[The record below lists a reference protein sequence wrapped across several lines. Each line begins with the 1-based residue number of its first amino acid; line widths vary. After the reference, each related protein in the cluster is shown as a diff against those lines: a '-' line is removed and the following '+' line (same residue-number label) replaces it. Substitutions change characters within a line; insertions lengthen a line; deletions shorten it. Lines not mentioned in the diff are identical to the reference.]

1 MAERKSWVATAEADA
16 VAERETSVLSIPYR
30 RSVLCRKK
38 PRKPLVLQ
46 AIMLL
51 GSAGGG
57 EPAMDY
63 HPTLLCLL
71 CLTSVCLVRLNI
83 THRHTQIPLALFNR
97 QPLRRCSECTSLN
110 ICFNDKLSSSNA
122 QYLSRDFQ
130 HNWSNLQLLGGW
142 VFVYTGSQKTETIKA

>member
-51 GSAGGG
+51 GSAGGNLPWTTIPPCYAYYALRVSVLWDSTSHTDTHKYPWPFLTVNSWG
-57 EPAMDY
+57 GVRNARVWTFVLTTNC
-63 HPTLLCLL
+63 HPQTHNTWAETFSTTDPTCNFLVVGSLCTLEAKKPK
-71 CLTSVCLVRLNI
+71 
-83 THRHTQIPLALFNR
+83 Q
-97 QPLRRCSECTSLN
+97 
-110 ICFNDKLSSSNA
+110 
-122 QYLSRDFQ
+122 
-130 HNWSNLQLLGGW
+130 
-142 VFVYTGSQKTETIKA
+142 